1 MLLVVIPLNVC
12 PAQEAIPV
20 GEIVILSV
28 ILKFLGDILSRTVS
42 AEKSVVIPPT
52 LEKVWYIDLI
62 SFLFFASIAVIER
75 TYSVPSLREI
85 CSPTINCPEVWV
97 NVISELDAP
106 GEVTTKPVA
115 PLLKPFT

>member
-52 LEKVWYIDLI
+52 L
-62 SFLFFASIAVIER
+62 
-75 TYSVPSLREI
+75 
-85 CSPTINCPEVWV
+85 
-97 NVISELDAP
+97 
-106 GEVTTKPVA
+106 
-115 PLLKPFT
+115 